1 MRSSLVLLAI
11 SAALSSAS
19 ILPRAA
25 PAPNLPASS
34 FPKFQ
39 ELSQSDAEA
48 GKDLPPGGFNTTSSR
63 FGASSGAAQTAASAA
78 CSAAPNIR
86 IEWRSYSTS
95 DRQAFIGAIKCLMGK
110 PPSGQFPP
118 ATSRYEDFVR
128 LHQMWMP
135 NIHGNPK
142 FLIWHRYYLWTFQM
156 VLRDECGFNRALPW
170 WDETLDA
177 GRFAQSDMFTSNDYF
192 GRLAGGGPSCVT
204 NGAFAGLT
212 CNIGPGT
219 STTTPH
225 CLSRNVDESLTSQ
238 CNSGFV
244 NTCNSRGDYA
254 SMESCSE
261 GG

>member
-1 MRSSLVLLAI
+1 
-11 SAALSSAS
+11 
-19 ILPRAA
+19 
-25 PAPNLPASS
+25 
-34 FPKFQ
+34 
-39 ELSQSDAEA
+39 
-48 GKDLPPGGFNTTSSR
+48 
-63 FGASSGAAQTAASAA
+63 
-78 CSAAPNIR
+78 
-86 IEWRSYSTS
+86 
-95 DRQAFIGAIKCLMGK
+95 MGK

-118 ATSRYEDFVR
+118 SKSRYEDFVR

-142 FLIWHRYYLWTFQM
+142 FMIWHRYYLWTFHM

-177 GRFAQSDMFTSNDYF
+177 GRFGQSDMFTNDYF
-192 GRLAGGGPSCVT
+192 GSITRGSCVT

-212 CNIGPGT
+212 CNIGPGS

-225 CLSRNVDESLTSQ
+225 CLSRNLDESLTSQ

-254 SMESCSE
+254 SMQSCSE